1 MVDVTS
7 KWDEER
13 TAELHRGA
21 GSQCGSQASMEG
33 SGGIW
38 TTQNFSLQA
47 CVEKDAQSPRKVSKC
62 SQGSIRLRRII
73 TSLWSFLFQVLLIL
87 LLLLPSEQQ
96 CSCTLSSVALAS
108 NHCMSLQLEVLL
120 ETALNFRACC
130 CSIPW
135 QQ

>member
-38 TTQNFSLQA
+38 TTQNFPYKHVL
-47 CVEKDAQSPRKVSKC
+47 KKMLKVQGKC
-62 SQGSIRLRRII
+62 PNVVR
-73 TSLWSFLFQVLLIL
+73 
-87 LLLLPSEQQ
+87 E
-96 CSCTLSSVALAS
+96 AS
-108 NHCMSLQLEVLL
+108 D
-120 ETALNFRACC
+120 
-130 CSIPW
+130 
-135 QQ
+135 